1 MSDAV
6 DTRRLA
12 DRSRPQTAAQL
23 FALLDRLG
31 IAHTTVEHPPL
42 FTVEEAKALRGELPG
57 AHTKNLFLRNKKGR
71 MWLVTCLEDRRVDLR
86 ALAERLGAGR
96 VSFGSPPRLMQAL
109 GVTPGAVTPF
119 ALVNDRAGAVEAVL
133 DRDLLRLAPLNF
145 HPLENARTTAI
156 SPEGLLAFLQATGHR
171 PTLVDFAALG
181 G

>member
-1 MSDAV
+1 M
-6 DTRRLA
+6 
-12 DRSRPQTAAQL
+12 
-23 FALLDRLG
+23 
-31 IAHTTVEHPPL
+31 
-42 FTVEEAKALRGELPG
+42 
-57 AHTKNLFLRNKKGR
+57 
-71 MWLVTCLEDRRVDLR
+71 
-86 ALAERLGAGR
+86 
-96 VSFGSPPRLMQAL
+96 
-109 GVTPGAVTPF
+109 TPF